1 MLLSVQLNVIS
12 VLFFQSFFA
21 ERFFSLFKTGKDCD
35 ANSISMR
42 DLCQGLELLTNGSQI
57 EKLQFLF
64 NVYDIDG
71 KLFFDRCTLDSY

>member
-1 MLLSVQLNVIS
+1 MTKLYFCVI
-12 VLFFQSFFA
+12 FQSFFA
-21 ERFFSLFKTGKDCD
+21 ERFFSLFKTDKVCE

-71 KLFFDRCTLDSY
+71 ELHTLVVCSGKY